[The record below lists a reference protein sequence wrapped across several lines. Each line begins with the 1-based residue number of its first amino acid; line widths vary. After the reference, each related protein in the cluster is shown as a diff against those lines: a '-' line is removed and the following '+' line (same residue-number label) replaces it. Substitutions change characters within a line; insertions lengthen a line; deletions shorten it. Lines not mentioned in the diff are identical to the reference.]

1 MLTVQNVTYLHP
13 DREILFQNLNLS
25 VAAQQKA
32 ALIGNNGSGKS
43 TLLKLIAGELSPSA
57 GRVQCDGA
65 IYYVPQIFGQF
76 NSSTIGD
83 ALGVGDKLR
92 AFYSILDGKGG
103 EETFAQLDDDWGIEE
118 RCHEALAEWGFP
130 DLNLLNTM
138 STYSGG
144 EKMKIFLA
152 GIQINRPQL
161 LLMDEPSNHLD
172 TASKAMLYDFIRHAN
187 MSILVVSHDRALL
200 NLLDSMY
207 ELDATGVTLYS
218 GNYDFYKEQKDL
230 SLHALQQQIHNQ
242 EKELRKAKEKER
254 ATMERQQR
262 TDSRGK
268 KKQEKAGVA
277 RIMMNTLRNN
287 AENSRSKLQG
297 QHQEKIDGIR
307 TGLTDL
313 RANQPAISTMRFC
326 FTASEQPAGKLLVE
340 AKDINLQHDEIDLW
354 RVGISFQIRSGERI
368 QLSGSNG
375 SGKSCLARLISGY
388 DTPTRGVCHRSAHR
402 SVYVDQDY
410 SLLND
415 NLSVYEQLQHT
426 NEGGL
431 PDHFLKTRLDQF
443 LFPLPKWG
451 QPCKQLSGGERM
463 RLTLCC
469 LSVGKEAT
477 DLLVLDEP
485 TNNLDIQNIEILTAA
500 LNEFKGTLIVISH
513 DQTFSEALALQ
524 RTINLQT
531 LN

>member
-1 MLTVQNVTYLHP
+1 MLTIQNVTYLHP
-13 DREILFQNLNLS
+13 DRELLFQDLS
-25 VAAQQKA
+25 LSIASQQKA

-57 GRVQCDGA
+57 GRVQCDGT

-76 NSSTIGD
+76 NSSTIAD

-92 AFYSILDGKGG
+92 AYYRILDGDAG

-130 DLNLLNTM
+130 TLNLLDTV
-138 STYSGG
+138 SIFSGG
-144 EKMKIFLA
+144 EKMKLFLA
-152 GIQINRPQL
+152 GIQINQPRL
-161 LLMDEPSNHLD
+161 LLLDEPSNHLD
-172 TASKAMLYDFIRHAN
+172 TVSKAMLYNFIRHTN
-187 MSILVVSHDRALL
+187 ISILLVSHDRALL

-207 ELDATGVTLYS
+207 ELNPKGVTLYS

-230 SLHALQQQIHNQ
+230 SLHALQQQIHSQ

-262 TDSRGK
+262 TDARGK

-313 RANQPAISTMRFC
+313 RANRPATSTMRFG
-326 FTASEQPAGKLLVE
+326 FTESEQPPGKLLVE
-340 AKDINLQHDEIDLW
+340 AKDMNLQHDGTDLW
-354 RVGISFQIRSGERI
+354 RAGISFQIRSGERI

-375 SGKSCLARLISGY
+375 SGKSSLARLISGY
-388 DTPTRGVCHRSAHR
+388 DAPTRGTCHRSAHR
-402 SVYVDQDY
+402 SVYIDQDY
-410 SLLND
+410 SLLRD
-415 NLSVYEQLQHT
+415 DLTVYEQVQHT
-426 NEGGL
+426 NDGGL
-431 PDHFLKTRLDQF
+431 PEHLLKTRLDQF
-443 LFPLPKWG
+443 LFPMQKWG

-463 RLTLCC
+463 RLALCC
-469 LSVGKEAT
+469 LTVSKEVT
-477 DLLVLDEP
+477 DLLILDEP

-500 LNEFKGTLIVISH
+500 INEFKGTLIVISH

-524 RTINLQT
+524 RSIDLQT
-531 LN
+531 HN